1 MALTQAQLTLVKAA
15 ILADPDLAAR
25 PLNSDGAYDIAV
37 ILNKKA
43 SPTFTVWRTNVPAAE
58 VGIAMN
64 SSEVAGLTTANT
76 NRLLVMQAYSGG
88 VFNPSFP
95 DVQAGFNSV
104 FAGAGG
110 ALTRAGLL
118 AVWKRAGLRIEK
130 ILATGTG
137 SDLSPA
143 TMTVEGQISPE
154 DVHAAR
160 VS

>member
-1 MALTQAQLTLVKAA
+1 MHLTPAQLVTLKAD
-15 ILADPDLAAR
+15 ILADPVLAAM
-25 PLNSDGAYDIAV
+25 PMNSDGAYDIAV

-43 SPTFTVWRTNVPAAE
+43 SPTFTVWRTNVPSAE

-64 SSEVAGLTTANT
+64 SNEVAGLTTANT

-88 VFNPSFP
+88 MFNPSFP

-104 FAGAGG
+104 FSGAGG
-110 ALTRAGLL
+110 VQTRTGLL
-118 AVWKRAGLRIEK
+118 ALWKRAALRIEK

-137 SDLSPA
+137 TDLAPA
-143 TMTVEGQISPE
+143 TMSAEGQITPD
-154 DVHAAR
+154 DVHTAR